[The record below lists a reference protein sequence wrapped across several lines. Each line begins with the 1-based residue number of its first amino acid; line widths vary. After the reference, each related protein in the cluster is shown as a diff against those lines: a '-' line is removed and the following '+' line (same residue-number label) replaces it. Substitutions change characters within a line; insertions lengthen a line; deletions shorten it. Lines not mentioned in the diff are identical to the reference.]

1 MLAITLLG
9 VSLPGREIL
18 IVAAVVLVLAAAGW
32 FLTRRRRKG
41 VPLTTESV
49 AMGRTTV
56 HRNRPKIAIKTA
68 QRSPSPR
75 GRGA

>member
-41 VPLTTESV
+41 GPIDDRV
-49 AMGRTTV
+49 GRDGSD
-56 HRNRPKIAIKTA
+56 NRP
-68 QRSPSPR
+68 
-75 GRGA
+75 